1 MRRLYALPLI
11 LVCLVASSLVAG
23 VITTHTYSTAFPLT
37 LSPISEASHWVNGKS
52 TGVNWSDVSTTPGR
66 AIGHEGRVLYS
77 DSTALVQNYI
87 TWEPDQTVTATV
99 FQVAGT
105 TQPNCYQEVE
115 LRLRSHISA
124 YSNTG
129 YEVNFKV
136 SKESY
141 AYFQIVRWNGPIAN
155 FTYLLSK
162 YGSSYGAQNGD
173 VIKATMI
180 GHTISVYK
188 NAILLGQAVDSTF
201 SSGAPGMGFNLS
213 GANSTSSGGSC
224 LYTNGNYGLS
234 NFTAVSSRTWF

>member
-1 MRRLYALPLI
+1 MRKRDVLPLI
-11 LVCLVASSLVAG
+11 CLCLLGSYLVAG

-37 LSPISEASHWVNGKS
+37 QWPISEASHWVNGKA
-52 TGVNWSDVSTTPGR
+52 TGINWADVSSTPGR
-66 AIGHEGRVLYS
+66 AIGHEGRTLYS
-77 DSTALVQNYI
+77 DATALLQNYI
-87 TWEPDQTVTATV
+87 AWDPDQTVTATV
-99 FQVAGT
+99 FQVTGT

-115 LRLRSHISA
+115 LRLRSHIA
-124 YSNTG
+124 PYSNTG

-162 YGSSYGAQNGD
+162 HGSGYGAQNGD

-180 GHTISVYK
+180 GHTISAYK
-188 NAILLGQAVDSTF
+188 NGILMGQVADSTF
-201 SSGAPGMGFNLS
+201 NSGAPGMGFNLS

-224 LYTNGNYGLS
+224 LYTNGNYGLT
-234 NFTAVSSRTWF
+234 NFTAVSSRTWY